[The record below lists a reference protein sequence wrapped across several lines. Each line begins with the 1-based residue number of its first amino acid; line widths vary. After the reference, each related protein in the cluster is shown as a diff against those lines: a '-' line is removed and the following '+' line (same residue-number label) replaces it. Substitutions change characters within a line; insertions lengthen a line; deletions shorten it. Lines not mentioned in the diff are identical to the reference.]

1 MMMEEDDEFLRSLTD
16 LPNHLDQRMI
26 PDFSISNEGLDIL
39 NRLRNNQP
47 MPPICNNNE
56 FSLGSLD
63 VTFRFTDLSWKLLGR
78 YISNNIHLKRVRLDG
93 CETDQNMALLF
104 SELTSSSSLERLQIG
119 IFGFMPVVSS
129 V

>member
-1 MMMEEDDEFLRSLTD
+1 MMMEEDDEFLQSLTD

-119 IFGFMPVVSS
+119 
-129 V
+129 